1 MTDAGGSGAA
11 DHPERVVTTVL
22 WRGLLPAAVGGVI
35 GADGAVGLAR
45 LFKALLFKVTSLD
58 KVSLIGAAV
67 ALLLAAAIAAAGPAA
82 LAARTDPARAL
93 RAE

>member
-1 MTDAGGSGAA
+1 
-11 DHPERVVTTVL
+11 
-22 WRGLLPAAVGGVI
+22 VI
-35 GADGAVGLAR
+35 GAGGAVGLAR

-58 KVSLIGAAV
+58 TVSLIGAAV